1 MTTKQYL
8 SQISL
13 LDKKIKGLMN
23 TITEQRVLA
32 LSLGALDYG
41 EKVQTTPNFDKIGT
55 KIAKLDRLECELDAL
70 IDDYTD
76 KKSKIIEQIQNMD
89 DELLYSVIFSRYVE
103 RKTFEKIAT
112 EINYSYRQTTRLH
125 GKALKVFESL
135 YGAEYF

>member
-13 LDKKIKGLMN
+13 LDKKIKGLIN

-55 KIAKLDRLECELDAL
+55 KIAKLDRLERELDAL

-76 KKSKIIEQIQNMD
+76 KKSKIIEQI
-89 DELLYSVIFSRYVE
+89 S
-103 RKTFEKIAT
+103 
-112 EINYSYRQTTRLH
+112 
-125 GKALKVFESL
+125 AL
-135 YGAEYF
+135 